1 MTAKEVQE
9 KIKNKKQN
17 NISLESRIAELKDL
31 LKSIN
36 NSIING
42 NLMLAQTINNGNN
55 QICQMINNLPNQITS
70 QISSQIA
77 SQISFQNEIILT
89 AITNGNNQIL
99 DALKMKEHSN
109 NSLKKLSPIPS
120 DENSEQNKNTT
131 VPKKNKNIT
140 KENNSS
146 SNNGNKKKHTS
157 LIKIK
162 KFDKMSKTFIGGN
175 LNLTN
180 TNCKPAIKK
189 GKINTTASIPRN
201 KRNNIRGKN

>member
-9 KIKNKKQN
+9 KIENKEQN
-17 NISLESRIAELKDL
+17 NISSESSIAELKDL

-70 QISSQIA
+70 QIT
-77 SQISFQNEIILT
+77 SQISSQNEMILN

>member
-17 NISLESRIAELKDL
+17 NISLESSIAELKDL

-55 QICQMINNLPNQITS
+55 QICQMINNLSNQITS
-70 QISSQIA
+70 Q
-77 SQISFQNEIILT
+77 NDIILT
-89 AITNGNNQIL
+89 AITNGNNLIL
-99 DALKMKEHSN
+99 DALKMKEHTN
-109 NSLKKLSPIPS
+109 NSLKQLSLIHS
-120 DENSEQNKNTT
+120 NENSEQNKHSTN
-131 VPKKNKNIT
+131 PKKNKNIT

-146 SNNGNKKKHTS
+146 ITNGDKKKHTS

-162 KFDKMSKTFIGGN
+162 KFDKISKTYISGN

>member
-55 QICQMINNLPNQITS
+55 QICQMINNLPNQISS

-77 SQISFQNEIILT
+77 SQISSQNEMILN

-109 NSLKKLSPIPS
+109 NSLKKLSLIHS
-120 DENSEQNKNTT
+120 NENSEQNTNSTA
-131 VPKKNKNIT
+131 PKKNKNIT

-146 SNNGNKKKHTS
+146 S
-157 LIKIK
+157 
-162 KFDKMSKTFIGGN
+162 
-175 LNLTN
+175 
-180 TNCKPAIKK
+180 
-189 GKINTTASIPRN
+189 R
-201 KRNNIRGKN
+201 

>member
-1 MTAKEVQE
+1 MKAKEVQE

-17 NISLESRIAELKDL
+17 KVSSESSIAELKDL

-70 QISSQIA
+70 QIA
-77 SQISFQNEIILT
+77 SQISSQNEMILN

-109 NSLKKLSPIPS
+109 NSLKKLSLIHS
-120 DENSEQNKNTT
+120 NENSEQNTNSTA
-131 VPKKNKNIT
+131 PKKKQ
-140 KENNSS
+140 KYY
-146 SNNGNKKKHTS
+146 
-157 LIKIK
+157 
-162 KFDKMSKTFIGGN
+162 
-175 LNLTN
+175 
-180 TNCKPAIKK
+180 
-189 GKINTTASIPRN
+189 
-201 KRNNIRGKN
+201 KRE

>member
-70 QISSQIA
+70 QITSQIA
-77 SQISFQNEIILT
+77 SQISSQNEMILN

-99 DALKMKEHSN
+99 DALKMKEHLN
-109 NSLKKLSPIPS
+109 NSLKKLSFIPS
-120 DENSEQNKNTT
+120 DENSEQSKNSTA
-131 VPKKNKNIT
+131 PKKNKNIT

-146 SNNGNKKKHTS
+146 SG
-157 LIKIK
+157 
-162 KFDKMSKTFIGGN
+162 
-175 LNLTN
+175 
-180 TNCKPAIKK
+180 
-189 GKINTTASIPRN
+189 
-201 KRNNIRGKN
+201 

>member
-9 KIKNKKQN
+9 KIENKKQN
-17 NISLESRIAELKDL
+17 NISSESSIAELKDL

-55 QICQMINNLPNQITS
+55 QICQMINNLPNQISS
-70 QISSQIA
+70 QITSQIA

-99 DALKMKEHSN
+99 DALKMKEHLN
-109 NSLKKLSPIPS
+109 NSLKKLSFIPS
-120 DENSEQNKNTT
+120 DENSEQSKNSTA
-131 VPKKNKNIT
+131 PKKNKNIT

-146 SNNGNKKKHTS
+146 SG
-157 LIKIK
+157 
-162 KFDKMSKTFIGGN
+162 
-175 LNLTN
+175 
-180 TNCKPAIKK
+180 
-189 GKINTTASIPRN
+189 
-201 KRNNIRGKN
+201 

>member
-70 QISSQIA
+70 QITSQIA
-77 SQISFQNEIILT
+77 SQISSQNEMILN

-109 NSLKKLSPIPS
+109 NSLKQLSLIPS

-146 SNNGNKKKHTS
+146 S
-157 LIKIK
+157 
-162 KFDKMSKTFIGGN
+162 
-175 LNLTN
+175 
-180 TNCKPAIKK
+180 
-189 GKINTTASIPRN
+189 R
-201 KRNNIRGKN
+201 

>member
-1 MTAKEVQE
+1 MIAKEVEE

-17 NISLESRIAELKDL
+17 NISSKSRIAELKDL

-55 QICQMINNLPNQITS
+55 QICQMINNLSNQITS
-70 QISSQIA
+70 Q
-77 SQISFQNEIILT
+77 NDIILT
-89 AITNGNNQIL
+89 AITNGNNLIL
-99 DALKMKEHSN
+99 DALKMKEHTN
-109 NSLKKLSPIPS
+109 NSLKQLSLIHS
-120 DENSEQNKNTT
+120 NENSEQNKHSTN
-131 VPKKNKNIT
+131 PKKNKNIT

-146 SNNGNKKKHTS
+146 STNGDKKKHTS

-162 KFDKMSKTFIGGN
+162 KFDKISKTYISGN

>member
-55 QICQMINNLPNQITS
+55 QICQMINNLPNKITS
-70 QISSQIA
+70 QITSQIA
-77 SQISFQNEIILT
+77 SQISSQNEMILN

-109 NSLKKLSPIPS
+109 NSLKKLSFIPS
-120 DENSEQNKNTT
+120 DENSEQNTNSTA
-131 VPKKNKNIT
+131 PKKNKNIT

-146 SNNGNKKKHTS
+146 S
-157 LIKIK
+157 
-162 KFDKMSKTFIGGN
+162 
-175 LNLTN
+175 
-180 TNCKPAIKK
+180 
-189 GKINTTASIPRN
+189 R
-201 KRNNIRGKN
+201 

>member
-1 MTAKEVQE
+1 MKAKEVQE

-17 NISLESRIAELKDL
+17 NISSKSRIAELKDL

-70 QISSQIA
+70 QITSQIA
-77 SQISFQNEIILT
+77 SQISSQNEMILN

-109 NSLKKLSPIPS
+109 NSLKKLSLIHS
-120 DENSEQNKNTT
+120 NENSEQNTNSTA
-131 VPKKNKNIT
+131 PKKKQ
-140 KENNSS
+140 KYY
-146 SNNGNKKKHTS
+146 
-157 LIKIK
+157 
-162 KFDKMSKTFIGGN
+162 
-175 LNLTN
+175 
-180 TNCKPAIKK
+180 
-189 GKINTTASIPRN
+189 
-201 KRNNIRGKN
+201 KRE

>member
-17 NISLESRIAELKDL
+17 KVSSESSIAELKDL

-55 QICQMINNLPNQITS
+55 QICQMINNLPNQISFQITS
-70 QISSQIA
+70 QITS
-77 SQISFQNEIILT
+77 QNEMILN

-109 NSLKKLSPIPS
+109 NSLKKLSLIHS
-120 DENSEQNKNTT
+120 NENSEQNTNSTA
-131 VPKKNKNIT
+131 PKKNKNIT

-146 SNNGNKKKHTS
+146 S
-157 LIKIK
+157 
-162 KFDKMSKTFIGGN
+162 
-175 LNLTN
+175 
-180 TNCKPAIKK
+180 
-189 GKINTTASIPRN
+189 R
-201 KRNNIRGKN
+201 

>member
-17 NISLESRIAELKDL
+17 NISSKSRIAELKDL

-55 QICQMINNLPNQITS
+55 QICQMINNLPNQI
-70 QISSQIA
+70 SSQIT
-77 SQISFQNEIILT
+77 SQISFQNEMILN

-109 NSLKKLSPIPS
+109 NSLKKLSLIHS
-120 DENSEQNKNTT
+120 NENSEQNTNSTA
-131 VPKKNKNIT
+131 PKKNKNIT

-146 SNNGNKKKHTS
+146 S
-157 LIKIK
+157 
-162 KFDKMSKTFIGGN
+162 
-175 LNLTN
+175 
-180 TNCKPAIKK
+180 
-189 GKINTTASIPRN
+189 R
-201 KRNNIRGKN
+201 

>member
-1 MTAKEVQE
+1 MTAKEVEE

-17 NISLESRIAELKDL
+17 KVSLKSRIAELKDL

-55 QICQMINNLPNQITS
+55 QICQMINNLPNQISSQITS
-70 QISSQIA
+70 QIT
-77 SQISFQNEIILT
+77 SQISFQNEMILN

-109 NSLKKLSPIPS
+109 NSLKKISLIHSN
-120 DENSEQNKNTT
+120 ENSEQNKNSTA
-131 VPKKNKNIT
+131 PKKNKNIT

-146 SNNGNKKKHTS
+146 SG
-157 LIKIK
+157 
-162 KFDKMSKTFIGGN
+162 
-175 LNLTN
+175 
-180 TNCKPAIKK
+180 
-189 GKINTTASIPRN
+189 
-201 KRNNIRGKN
+201 

>member
-55 QICQMINNLPNQITS
+55 QICQMINNLPNQISSQISSQITS
-70 QISSQIA
+70 QITSQIA
-77 SQISFQNEIILT
+77 SQISSQNEMILN

-109 NSLKKLSPIPS
+109 NSLKKLSFIPS
-120 DENSEQNKNTT
+120 DENSEQNTNSTA
-131 VPKKNKNIT
+131 PKKNKNIT

-146 SNNGNKKKHTS
+146 SG
-157 LIKIK
+157 
-162 KFDKMSKTFIGGN
+162 
-175 LNLTN
+175 
-180 TNCKPAIKK
+180 
-189 GKINTTASIPRN
+189 
-201 KRNNIRGKN
+201 